1 MRAATNLEGKNV
13 LLAGAAGRLGAEL
26 ARQLCAAGARVLL
39 VARQQHELDR
49 LRGELVTRGGC
60 AASACADLADLDQC
74 ARVVRAAGEQL
85 GHVDV
90 LIQNAFAYGSPAG
103 GAQRLKLDLTT
114 PIALTRAVLP
124 AMLHARAGHII
135 HIASLA
141 GPLPH
146 DTVRAAA
153 KAGLAAFSRALRLE
167 LEGTGVRVSMVR
179 TSAVVRADGWE
190 DPPGQRAAQT
200 VLGVLADDRPLIE
213 ARPCLRPAS
222 TPSPTTPST
231 ATTAWPSRASSAG
244 AS

>member
-1 MRAATNLEGKNV
+1 MRAATNLAGKNV

-26 ARQLCAAGARVLL
+26 ARQLCAAGAHVLL
-39 VARQQHELDR
+39 VAPQQHELDR
-49 LRGELVTRGGC
+49 LRSELVTRGGC
-60 AASACADLADLDQC
+60 AAAACADLADLDQC

-90 LIQNAFAYGSPAG
+90 LIQNAVAHGSPPSR
-103 GAQRLKLDLTT
+103 AQRLKLDLTT

-124 AMLHARAGHII
+124 AMLRARAGHIV

-153 KAGLAAFSRALRLE
+153 KAGLAAFSCALRLE

-179 TSAVVRADGWE
+179 ASAMPRAERWGE
-190 DPPGQRAAQT
+190 TPGQRAAQT
-200 VLGVLADDRPLIE
+200 VLGVLADDRPMVQ
-213 ARPCLRPAS
+213 ARPCPRPAF
-222 TPSPTTPST
+222 TPSPTTPSA
-231 ATTAWPSRASSAG
+231 ATTPWPSRASSAG